1 MSEILPGVY
10 LIMRERTYLYRSL
23 VELYR
28 PKLVKPMLENIAQ
41 EQFQA
46 LGETI
51 ENGFDS
57 IKEGHRILC
66 DHVRGKDIDKLIEEL
81 SEEYSKLDNK
91 GVFLQR
97 NYDQRSREELFSNL
111 KRFYQ
116 QKGDVVEKGVE
127 LDHFINHCNYMF
139 HLLSQNRIAIINR
152 RVDDFYDNIRLQ
164 NEFLKDYIYNWAPT
178 MCQRL
183 YKESESQFYR
193 GLAMLTEG
201 FINIDKEIFD
211 EVIEACRGLI

>member
-28 PKLVKPMLENIAQ
+28 PKLAKPMLENIAQ

-57 IKEGHRILC
+57 IKGGHRILC
-66 DHVRGKDIDKLIEEL
+66 DYVKGKDVDKLIEEL
-81 SEEYSKLDNK
+81 GVEYSRLDSK

-97 NYDQRSREELFSNL
+97 SYDQRSKEELFSNL

-116 QKGDVVEKGVE
+116 QKSNVIEKGME

-139 HLLSQNRIAIINR
+139 NLLSQNRIAIINR
-152 RVDDFYDNIRLQ
+152 KVNDFYENIRLQ
-164 NEFLKDYIYNWAPT
+164 REFLKDYIYNWVPI

-183 YKESESQFYR
+183 YKESESEFYK
-193 GLAMLTEG
+193 GLSMLTEG
-201 FINIDKEIFD
+201 FINVDKEIFD
-211 EVIEACRGLI
+211 EVIEACREFI